1 MKQKKRKDML
11 FVDTPLVAT
20 PKKQHTV
27 HSKTTFCAY
36 IVWLHSDKS
45 HKNATLAFGNRMEFG

>member
-1 MKQKKRKDML
+1 ML
-11 FVDTPLVAT
+11 FVDTPLVAI